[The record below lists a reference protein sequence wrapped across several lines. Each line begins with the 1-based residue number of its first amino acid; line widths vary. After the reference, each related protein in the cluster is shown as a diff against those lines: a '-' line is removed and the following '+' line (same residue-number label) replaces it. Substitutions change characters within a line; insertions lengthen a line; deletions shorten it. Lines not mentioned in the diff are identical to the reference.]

1 MLDML
6 ALHNTSA
13 ARTGF
18 QEPFGYFFV
27 GGSGGRGILEPTFA
41 IFYILLHALTT
52 LLQHLTTWFVLC
64 LFGLE
69 IATSI
74 YIIHWFKDDWAFQNG
89 VDFFAENNEQILKNV
104 NP

>member
-27 GGSGGRGILEPTFA
+27 GGSGGRGILEPTFT
-41 IFYILLHALTT
+41 IFYIL
-52 LLQHLTTWFVLC
+52 
-64 LFGLE
+64 
-69 IATSI
+69 
-74 YIIHWFKDDWAFQNG
+74 
-89 VDFFAENNEQILKNV
+89 
-104 NP
+104 